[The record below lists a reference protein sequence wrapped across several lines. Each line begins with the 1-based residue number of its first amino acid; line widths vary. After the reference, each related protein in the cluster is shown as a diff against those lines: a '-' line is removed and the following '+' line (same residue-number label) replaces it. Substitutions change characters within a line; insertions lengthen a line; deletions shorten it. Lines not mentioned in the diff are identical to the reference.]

1 MPTDAKPPA
10 AAPSRTQAERRAA
23 TEGRLLDAAYSIVAD
38 HGVRAVTTA
47 AVGELAGYSRGIV
60 NHHFGSR
67 DQLMSRLT
75 EAVQGR
81 FAPDP
86 GSRRGRERVLSV
98 VGDYLALVRSSP
110 QDMRVFLRLW
120 AAAIGNEEPGLRD
133 AFTRRDARFR
143 DYLEDAISE
152 GLADGSIPP
161 GTDASAT
168 AAVLVGLVRG
178 IAMQCQYDPDLSADD
193 RVRDAALALVSRSL
207 DFS

>member
-1 MPTDAKPPA
+1 M
-10 AAPSRTQAERRAA
+10 

-81 FAPDP
+81 FTPDP
-86 GSRRGRERVLSV
+86 GARRGRERVLSV

-152 GLADGSIPP
+152 GLADGSVPP

-178 IAMQCQYDPDLSADD
+178 IAMQCQYDPALSADD